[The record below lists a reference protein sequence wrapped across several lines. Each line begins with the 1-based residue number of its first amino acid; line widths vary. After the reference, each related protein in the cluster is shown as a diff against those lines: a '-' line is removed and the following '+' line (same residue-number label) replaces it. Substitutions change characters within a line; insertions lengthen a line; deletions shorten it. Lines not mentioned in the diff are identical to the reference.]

1 MSLPLPSNFVSCP
14 GLFYP
19 TSARDGILSRIR
31 IPGGIITSQQLRAI
45 ANLADK
51 FGNGSINITNRA
63 NIQLREITRD
73 IPADVLALLQEIGLA
88 ARLPELDH
96 LRNIM
101 GSPTAGIDHSELIDT
116 RPLMREL
123 EYQMMAHADLVEL
136 SPKFSVCFDGG
147 GSVSVATQANDIALI
162 AVFIAGEVYFRLKLR
177 VNADMDAS
185 YPFLDTGVIL
195 KPEESVSVVVGL
207 AKVYLQNLLKNKS
220 QNQSS
225 ISLNLYRKSHQ
236 PRLRDILDE
245 LGVAQF
251 IQEVEFYLNRRLRRI
266 SLENNQDFQN
276 HQTHQNHYLHLDIH
290 HQKQKG
296 FAYIGIVTPL
306 GKLETKQIYELAN
319 IAQTHGDGTL
329 RLTPWQ
335 NLIIS
340 DIPIQYIQEVSS
352 KIRHLKLDY
361 SVNNIYSALVACT
374 GNAGCASSATDTKS
388 HAVLL
393 AEYLNRRITLPTPV
407 NIHFTGCPKSCA
419 QAAKGDITLLGM
431 IREQEGGYQVYLG
444 KGDNRFGRMIYD
456 FLPFVEIPA
465 LLEKILLVYMAKST
479 YLNESFADFVNRY
492 SLKQLQSM
500 FE

>member
-1 MSLPLPSNFVSCP
+1 MSLSLPSNFVSCP

-45 ANLADK
+45 ANLADE

-63 NIQLREITRD
+63 NIQLREITKD
-73 IPADVLALLQEIGLA
+73 IPTDVLALLQEIGLA
-88 ARLPELDH
+88 ARVTELDH

-101 GSPTAGIDHSELIDT
+101 GSPTAGIDSREIIDT
-116 RPLMREL
+116 RPLIRDL
-123 EYQMMAHADLVEL
+123 EHQMTTHADLVEL

-147 GSVSVATQANDIALI
+147 GSVSVATQVNDITLI
-162 AVFIAGEVYFRLKLR
+162 AVLIAGEVYFQLKLS
-177 VNADMDAS
+177 VNADMGVYS
-185 YPFLDTGVIL
+185 PFFDTGVVL
-195 KPEESVSVVVGL
+195 KPEESVSVVVAL
-207 AKVYLQNLLKNKS
+207 AKVYLQHLLKNKS

-225 ISLNLYRKSHQ
+225 ILVNPYRKSHQ

-251 IQEVEFYLNRRLRRI
+251 IQEVEFYLNRKLRRI
-266 SLENNQDFQN
+266 SMENNQDSQPV
-276 HQTHQNHYLHLDIH
+276 QNHYLHLDIH
-290 HQKQKG
+290 PQKQAG
-296 FAYIGIVTPL
+296 FFYIGIMTAL
-306 GKLETKQIYELAN
+306 GKLEANQMHELAN
-319 IAQTHGDGTL
+319 IAQTYASGTL

-340 DIPIQYIQEVSS
+340 DISIQYIQEVSN

-374 GNAGCASSATDTKS
+374 GNVGCASSATDTKS

-419 QAAKGDITLLGM
+419 QPTKGDITLLGM

-444 KGDNRFGRMIYD
+444 KGENRFGRMIYD
-456 FLPFVEIPA
+456 FLPFMEIPG
-465 LLEKILLVYMAKST
+465 LLEKILLIYIAQVAYC
-479 YLNESFADFVNRY
+479 NESFTDFVNRY
-492 SLKQLQSM
+492 SLEQLQSM
-500 FE
+500 FQ